1 MLTIKG
7 PRMIKGIRGL
17 EPTSRIKKNHQKE
30 IAEMVR
36 ERGFE
41 VTYNIGGYS
50 IITVR
55 KRGQL
60 LLILKWVAKEGWVPE
75 LIGPTAHTIKDLD
88 TILDSIQANFDTI
101 KNTQGLWD
109 LHKNKRSRE
118 SWMKYRGAQCPFY
131 QKANLWGKV
140 LDDMEDLKTLALK
153 AADLLWD
160 VQKSIMINTDSQQ
173 QVYPSE
179 NLKRINHEICQM
191 VGNLSYQMVGN
202 LDYPPK
208 KKVKDET

>member
-1 MLTIKG
+1 
-7 PRMIKGIRGL
+7 
-17 EPTSRIKKNHQKE
+17 
-30 IAEMVR
+30 
-36 ERGFE
+36 
-41 VTYNIGGYS
+41 
-50 IITVR
+50 
-55 KRGQL
+55 
-60 LLILKWVAKEGWVPE
+60 
-75 LIGPTAHTIKDLD
+75 
-88 TILDSIQANFDTI
+88 
-101 KNTQGLWD
+101 
-109 LHKNKRSRE
+109 
-118 SWMKYRGAQCPFY
+118 MKYRGAQCPFY